1 MKPEKLRSYIRK
13 EIQLQ
18 EAAGDIDS
26 SEIKDV
32 FDSFKNVFVVAGIAL
47 KSIVSSLVLNVGV
60 FFELDSS
67 NLESYFDAYTTRLS
81 SITREYESALN
92 SANENISKFMPLL
105 FLTNPGAYAAY
116 KIADSYSSNFDEA
129 REFLAEIGL
138 ASTSQAWSSAGL
150 AKSSQKLL
158 DLFAGKSGKRNE
170 STSISKLVN
179 RQKSISSKINDLFGF
194 NVSENASLNNNLI
207 VENSNLNGKDKN
219 LAGMLEDILFKSMP
233 KVGPEAFGISPSS
246 SKSILEMK
254 KKEAEDF
261 EKMIAAPV
269 LFLNLLK
276 DAKTLEDVKSAL
288 SLLKSA
294 PFVIKNVEK
303 ITPEFLES
311 SAKKA
316 IEAAKKKNKTKELL
330 DSLGLKEEP
339 NEEQFLNV
347 VKAYQLKNLL
357 GQMIVKSSESLIKQ
371 TEDLRE
377 FLLKRYQE
385 NIDIEL
391 VSKIASGSEFETIM
405 KKGVEKIKNAGKQAS
420 KAV

>member
-1 MKPEKLRSYIRK
+1 MKPEELRSYIRK

-18 EAAGDIDS
+18 EAVGDIDS

-47 KSIVSSLVLNVGV
+47 KSIVSALVLNVQV

-67 NLESYFDAYTTRLS
+67 KLESYFDAYATRLS
-81 SITREYESALN
+81 SITREYESALS

-116 KIADSYSSNFDEA
+116 QIADSYSSNFDEA
-129 REFLAEIGL
+129 REFLQEIGL
-138 ASTSQAWSSAGL
+138 SSTNQAWSSAGL
-150 AKSSQKLL
+150 AKSGQKLL
-158 DLFAGKSGKRNE
+158 DLFAGKSGKPNE
-170 STSISKLVN
+170 STSISKLAN

-194 NVSENASLNNNLI
+194 NVSENANANNNLI
-207 VENSNLNGKDKN
+207 VESSNLNGKDKN

-233 KVGPEAFGISPSS
+233 KVGPEAFGISSAS

-261 EKMIAAPV
+261 EKMISAPV
-269 LFLNLLK
+269 SFLNLLK
-276 DAKTLEDVKSAL
+276 EAKTLEDVKSAL

-339 NEEQFLNV
+339 NEEQLLNV

-357 GQMIVKSSESLIKQ
+357 GQMIVKSSESLTKQ
-371 TEDLRE
+371 TEDLRK

-385 NIDIEL
+385 NVDMEI
-391 VSKIASGSEFETIM
+391 VSKIAPGSEFETIM
-405 KKGVEKIKNAGKQAS
+405 KKGVEKIKNAGKQA
-420 KAV
+420 

>member
-47 KSIVSSLVLNVGV
+47 KSIASSLVLNVGV

-81 SITREYESALN
+81 SITREYEIALN

-138 ASTSQAWSSAGL
+138 ASTSRAWSSAGL
-150 AKSSQKLL
+150 AKSGQKLL

-170 STSISKLVN
+170 STSISKLAN

-385 NIDIEL
+385 NIDMEL